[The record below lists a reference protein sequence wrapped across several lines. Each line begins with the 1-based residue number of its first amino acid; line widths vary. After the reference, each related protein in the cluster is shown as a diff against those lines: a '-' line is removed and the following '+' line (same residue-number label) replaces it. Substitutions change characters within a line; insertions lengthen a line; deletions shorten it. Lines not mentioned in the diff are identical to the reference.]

1 MEDVHK
7 LVRTQLGHITALVRL
22 ASVSILTFVLVMMLM
37 NVSWVIHV
45 QENVS
50 TPLDHFSVDVQMDKL
65 MIQSLTGVLI
75 QITVP
80 AIHASIDVSVV
91 ALPISVIACLDMF

>member
-7 LVRTQLGHITALVRL
+7 LVRTQLGHITALVGL
-22 ASVSILTFVLVMMLM
+22 DTASIPTFVLVMTLM

-45 QENVS
+45 QENVL
-50 TPLDHFSVDVQMDKL
+50 TPLGHFSVDVRVDKL
-65 MIQSLTGVLI
+65 MIQSLTDVLI

-80 AIHASIDVSVV
+80 VIHASIVVSVV
-91 ALPISVIACLDMF
+91 APPISVIACQDIF